1 MKVICLQSTPTES
14 QTLALGF
21 DEGHRISFELTPGRE
36 YVALGL
42 SFQEASKWNKGV
54 IVLLRDDIG
63 RCAFVPICLL
73 KISDAAVSSLWRAKK
88 TEEANLCLW
97 PEEFFA
103 EFFHD
108 DLSDG
113 VPAVQ
118 DVFRRVC
125 ELIANEHVTE

>member
-1 MKVICLQSTPTES
+1 MHSTPTET
-14 QTLALGF
+14 QALALGF
-21 DEGHRISFELTPGRE
+21 DKGQRINFELTPGRE
-36 YVALGL
+36 YAVLGL
-42 SFQEASKWNKGV
+42 NFRGSSGWNKGV
-54 IVLLRDDIG
+54 VVLLRDDVG

-73 KISDAAVSSLWRAKK
+73 KISNAIVPSLWRAKI
-88 TEEANLCLW
+88 TEETNLCLW

-103 EFFHD
+103 DFFHD

-125 ELIANEHVTE
+125 EAIEDESPY